1 MKSFDDLAEEVLKNA
16 RKDRE
21 RLEGY
26 VDQMGNSA
34 ISDPDLAAALADSMV
49 AVSEAL
55 TKNNAQFVEV
65 LKVKQRR
72 DESKLDGGDEFGSN
86 ETEDM
91 FEEIEEEAGHN

>member
-1 MKSFDDLAEEVLKNA
+1 MDEVLKNA
-16 RKDRE
+16 RSDRQ

-26 VDQMGNSA
+26 VDQMGKSSIN
-34 ISDPDLAAALADSMV
+34 DPELAAALADSMV

-65 LKVKQRR
+65 LKVRQKR
-72 DESKLDGGDEFGSN
+72 DEAGDNTEDFGSD
-86 ETEDM
+86 ETENM

>member
-1 MKSFDDLAEEVLKNA
+1 MSEKFDDLMDEVLKNA
-16 RKDRE
+16 RSDRQ

-26 VDQMGNSA
+26 VDQMGKSSIN
-34 ISDPDLAAALADSMV
+34 DPELAAALADSMV

-65 LKVKQRR
+65 LKVRQKR
-72 DESKLDGGDEFGSN
+72 DEAGDNTEDFGSD
-86 ETEDM
+86 ETENM